1 MRPGRMFQKGQLIY
15 WGDNPLLLLFIYFS
29 SVLTI
34 LETNFQLTLGFHGA
48 IC

>member
-1 MRPGRMFQKGQLIY
+1 MFLMGQLIY
-15 WGDNPLLLLFIYFS
+15 WGDNPLLLLFFLFIYFS

-34 LETNFQLTLGFHGA
+34 LETSFQLTLGFHGA